1 MNGPEP
7 STDAGE
13 EDVTGRLLRLSGGRS
28 PIAALRETR
37 VRAAVRAH
45 WQQKARRR
53 SLRRR
58 LAWVGVALGAAAA
71 MVLVAGRLRGDRSAV
86 TTGEL
91 VARIE
96 RVTPDGHGITR
107 SSASRQG
114 LGLQDPVRTGEWIET
129 DAQSRAALRFL
140 DGTSV
145 RLDRESRIRALS
157 TTVIELSSGA
167 VYVDTARESG
177 RFEVR
182 TAVAM
187 ARDRGTQFEVRL
199 FGRTLRLR
207 VRTGIVELINRT
219 RSVTGRG
226 GTEIAFSDDGAI
238 TRPILV
244 HGADWDWT
252 ASVSPSLEIEGLAL
266 SAFLER
272 VTREHGW
279 ALRYSDPPL
288 AREASG
294 IVLHGSVRGLPPAEA
309 IQVAVATSGLRYR
322 LAAGELLVL
331 R

>member
-71 MVLVAGRLRGDRSAV
+71 IVLVAGRLRGDRSAV

-219 RSVTGRG
+219 RSVAGRG
-226 GTEIAFSDDGAI
+226 GTEIAFWMMGRSPDQSSC
-238 TRPILV
+238 
-244 HGADWDWT
+244 T
-252 ASVSPSLEIEGLAL
+252 A
-266 SAFLER
+266 R
-272 VTREHGW
+272 T
-279 ALRYSDPPL
+279 
-288 AREASG
+288 G
-294 IVLHGSVRGLPPAEA
+294 IGPPAC
-309 IQVAVATSGLRYR
+309 RR
-322 LAAGELLVL
+322 LWKSRDSRSPRSSSE
-331 R
+331 